1 MRIIKIGRDPN
12 NDVIVNDVQVS
23 RNHCQI
29 IQDWQGNY
37 TLVDLNSTNG
47 TYVNGIRLRGEVR
60 LTETDV
66 VKIGNTNLPWINYFP
81 PINKSINNLPSSS
94 TIIPPRTISQKSALG
109 VIALILSLIGAGLLM
124 YVAILVMKWG
134 IFAWIGSASTY
145 TLVSVG
151 INILAFVLAS
161 IAEYN
166 KDYDENDDTIIE
178 IARFISGF
186 SIFLVI
192 GFFIYWKFIDPHLM
206 NPFR

>member
-47 TYVNGIRLRGEVR
+47 TYVNGIRLRREVR

-166 KDYDENDDTIIE
+166 NDYDENDDTIIE

>member
-1 MRIIKIGRDPN
+1 MKIIKIGRDPN

-47 TYVNGIRLRGEVR
+47 TYVNGIRLRREVR

-166 KDYDENDDTIIE
+166 NDYDENDDTIIE